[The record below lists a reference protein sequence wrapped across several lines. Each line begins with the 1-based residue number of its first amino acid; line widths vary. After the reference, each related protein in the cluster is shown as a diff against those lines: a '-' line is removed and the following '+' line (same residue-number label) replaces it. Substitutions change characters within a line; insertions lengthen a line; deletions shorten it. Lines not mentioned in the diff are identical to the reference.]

1 MKSSDVLRNQDVRTA
16 LRGFL
21 PDREINSLW
30 VTFERKG
37 AAGWSINV
45 AKLPYRCPRSEPNRK
60 RRASPASVRWLRNI
74 DRPPRLRR
82 LRRLR
87 SILLMPQPP
96 LLIQEGNSESRFV
109 CMNARTTKC
118 KNWRRQCGHHC
129 SQPPK
134 KWPISRPRACARG
147 YTL

>member
-1 MKSSDVLRNQDVRTA
+1 MPAKRTD
-16 LRGFL
+16 L
-21 PDREINSLW
+21 
-30 VTFERKG
+30 
-37 AAGWSINV
+37 
-45 AKLPYRCPRSEPNRK
+45 K
-60 RRASPASVRWLRNI
+60 RWASPASIRWLRNI

-87 SILLMPQPP
+87 RIYLMAQPP

-109 CMNARTTKC
+109 CMTTRTTKC

-134 KWPISRPRACARG
+134 KWPISSPLLFQEGNTLHKEKEPVPKWRRRGGRSHETFRRTDHPGRAINGGFAAF
-147 YTL
+147 Y